1 MSRSV
6 QPPRVINIEDLRR
19 IAKRRLPRVVFD
31 YIDGGA
37 EAERTLRANCQAF
50 EAVTLRPRCAIATPA
65 CDLRTAVLGTS
76 LSMPLILAP
85 VGSCRLMYPRG
96 EEAAARAAG
105 RAGIIYTLST
115 LSGCRL
121 EDVAAASEGPV
132 WYQLY
137 LVGGRDCALAAIE
150 RARKAG
156 FSALVV
162 TIDTAVA
169 GMRERDIRNGA
180 KELLSGNLR
189 EILPFVRQLF
199 TKPRWLAAFLADG
212 GLMKFANVII
222 PGKGPMLYADVTT
235 ALEQA
240 VVSWHDLGWIR
251 DAWNG
256 PIIIKG
262 VHTGEDARRAVD
274 VGANALVVSNHGG
287 RQLDGVAPTLQMLPE
302 VLSAV
307 GDRVE
312 VLLDGGIRRGS
323 DIVKALCLGARAV
336 LTGRAYA
343 YGLGAAGEVGVTR
356 AIEILRT
363 DLIRTLKLLGC
374 ASIAHLDRSFI
385 DFPAEWLRKQLCDSP
400 QIRKSPHPDTKNCGN
415 DKRDPAQAHWNGMG
429 ANRDLGMVDQSEEVT
444 QEKNSEDDACD
455 A

>member
-1 MSRSV
+1 MTRRHRSV
-6 QPPRVINIEDLRR
+6 EPPHILNIEDLRR
-19 IAKRRLPRVVFD
+19 AAKRRLPRVVFD

-37 EAERTLRANCQAF
+37 ETERTLRANCRAF
-50 EAVTLRPRCAIATPA
+50 EVVTLRPRGAIATPVCEMA
-65 CDLRTAVLGTS
+65 TTVLGTP
-76 LSMPLILAP
+76 LTMPVILAP

-105 RAGIIYTLST
+105 NAGIIYTLST

-180 KELLSGNLR
+180 KELLSGNFR

-222 PGKGPMLYADVTT
+222 RGKGPMLYADVTT
-235 ALEQA
+235 ALESA
-240 VVSWHDLGWIR
+240 VVSWHD
-251 DAWNG
+251 
-256 PIIIKG
+256 
-262 VHTGEDARRAVD
+262 
-274 VGANALVVSNHGG
+274 
-287 RQLDGVAPTLQMLPE
+287 
-302 VLSAV
+302 
-307 GDRVE
+307 
-312 VLLDGGIRRGS
+312 
-323 DIVKALCLGARAV
+323 
-336 LTGRAYA
+336 
-343 YGLGAAGEVGVTR
+343 
-356 AIEILRT
+356 
-363 DLIRTLKLLGC
+363 
-374 ASIAHLDRSFI
+374 
-385 DFPAEWLRKQLCDSP
+385 
-400 QIRKSPHPDTKNCGN
+400 
-415 DKRDPAQAHWNGMG
+415 
-429 ANRDLGMVDQSEEVT
+429 
-444 QEKNSEDDACD
+444 
-455 A
+455 